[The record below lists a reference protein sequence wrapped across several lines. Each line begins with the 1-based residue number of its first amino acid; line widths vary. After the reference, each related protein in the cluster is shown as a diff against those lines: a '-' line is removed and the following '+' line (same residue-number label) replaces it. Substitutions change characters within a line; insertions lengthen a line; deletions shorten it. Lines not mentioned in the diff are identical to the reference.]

1 MLSILVNAYAC
12 SPNMGSEPGMA
23 WNWCVNLAK
32 HCELHIITEGEF
44 RDKIEATLPALP
56 QGKNMHFYYNPVS
69 EEIRKMCWNQ
79 GDWRFYIYYDKWQKK
94 TLEIAKEIIKQ
105 HHIDLIHQ
113 LNMVGFREPGYLW
126 SIKEKP
132 FVWGPIAGLGSI
144 PFSFL
149 KGGGLKFTLFY
160 LIKNKITQFQLKYSK
175 KVNAALRKAD
185 ILITAT
191 PESGQII
198 EKVHHIHSIQINETG
213 CYIKERSLQ
222 VIKDNTFFDI
232 LWVGRFIYTKQLK
245 LALDVIQKIKNLKNI
260 RFHIVGQAFTR
271 EETQMYKNYAESLGI
286 SDLCIWHGQIPNDQV
301 LELMQKSHIFFF
313 TSIFEA
319 TSTVILE
326 AIQNK
331 LPIVCFNRCGFGP
344 IVDATI
350 GRKIQLTTPKN
361 AINGFANEIKYLYNH
376 REKLEEMSNHCV
388 KKQQELSWENKAK
401 QMVELYNKNIKQ
413 IKTT

>member
-1 MLSILVNAYAC
+1 MLSILINAYAC

-44 RDKIEATLPALP
+44 RDKIELTLPALP

-79 GDWRFYIYYDKWQKK
+79 GDWRFYIYYGKWQKK

-149 KGGGLKFTLFY
+149 KGGGIKFTLFY
-160 LIKNKITQFQLKYSK
+160 LIKNQITKLQLKYSS
-175 KVNAALRKAD
+175 KVNAALKKAD

-191 PESGQII
+191 PESGDII
-198 EKVHHIHSIQINETG
+198 QKTHHIESIQINETG
-213 CYIKERSLQ
+213 CSTKE
-222 VIKDNTFFDI
+222 NTSNTRKEDSSFDI

-245 LALDVIQKIKNLKNI
+245 LALNVIKEIKNLKNI
-260 RFHIVGQAFTR
+260 RFHIVGQAFKE
-271 EETQMYKNYAESLGI
+271 EETQTYKSYATTLGI
-286 SDLCIWHGQIPNDQV
+286 DNICIWHGQIPNNQV
-301 LELMQKSHIFFF
+301 MELMRKSHIFFF

-331 LPIVCFNRCGFGP
+331 LPIVCFDRCGFGP
-344 IVDATI
+344 IVDSNI
-350 GRKIQLTTPKN
+350 GRKIPLSTPQN
-361 AINGFANEIKYLYNH
+361 AVKDFSREITDLYNH
-376 REKLEEMSNHCV
+376 REQLQEMAENCS

-401 QMVELYNKNIKQ
+401 QMVELYQKALSKNE
-413 IKTT
+413 TT

>member
-23 WNWCVNLAK
+23 WNWCINLAS

-44 RDKIEATLPALP
+44 RDKIESTLPALP

-260 RFHIVGQAFTR
+260 RFHIVGQAFTK

-331 LPIVCFNRCGFGP
+331 LPIVCFNRCGFG
-344 IVDATI
+344 T
-350 GRKIQLTTPKN
+350 
-361 AINGFANEIKYLYNH
+361 
-376 REKLEEMSNHCV
+376 
-388 KKQQELSWENKAK
+388 
-401 QMVELYNKNIKQ
+401 
-413 IKTT
+413 IKT

>member
-1 MLSILVNAYAC
+1 MLSILINAYAC

-23 WNWCVNLAK
+23 WNWCVNIAK
-32 HCELHIITEGEF
+32 YCELHIITEGEF
-44 RDKIEATLPALP
+44 RDKIETVLSTLP

-69 EEIRKMCWNQ
+69 AEIRKMCWNQ

-94 TLEIAKEIIKQ
+94 TLQIAQEIIKK

-126 SIKEKP
+126 SINEKP
-132 FVWGPIAGLGSI
+132 FIWGPIAGLGSI

-149 KGGGLKFTLFY
+149 KGGGIKFTLFY
-160 LIKNKITQFQLKYSK
+160 LIKNQITKLQLKYSS
-175 KVNAALRKAD
+175 KVNAALKKAD

-191 PESGQII
+191 PESGDII
-198 EKVHHIHSIQINETG
+198 QKTHHIDSIQINETG
-213 CYIKERSLQ
+213 CSTKE
-222 VIKDNTFFDI
+222 NTSNTRKEDSSFDI

-245 LALDVIQKIKNLKNI
+245 LALNVIKEIKNLKNI
-260 RFHIVGQAFTR
+260 KFHIVGQAFKE
-271 EETQMYKNYAESLGI
+271 EETQTYKSYATTLGI
-286 SDLCIWHGQIPNDQV
+286 DNICIWHGQIPNNQV
-301 LELMQKSHIFFF
+301 MELMRKSHIFFF

-331 LPIVCFNRCGFGP
+331 LPIVCFDRCGFGP
-344 IVDATI
+344 IVDSNI
-350 GRKIQLTTPKN
+350 GRKIPLSTPQN
-361 AINGFANEIKYLYNH
+361 AVKDFSREITDLYNH
-376 REKLEEMSNHCV
+376 REQLQEMAENCS

-401 QMVELYNKNIKQ
+401 QMVELYQKALSKNE
-413 IKTT
+413 TT

>member
-1 MLSILVNAYAC
+1 MLSILINAYAC

-23 WNWCVNLAK
+23 WNWCVSLAK
-32 HCELHIITEGEF
+32 YCELHIITEGEF
-44 RDKIEATLPALP
+44 RDKIKTVLPTLP

-69 EEIRKMCWNQ
+69 AEIRKMCWNQ

-94 TLEIAKEIIKQ
+94 TLQIAQEIIKK

-126 SIKEKP
+126 SINEKP
-132 FVWGPIAGLGSI
+132 FIWGPIAGLGSI

-149 KGGGLKFTLFY
+149 KGGGIKFTLFY
-160 LIKNKITQFQLKYSK
+160 LIKNQITKLQLKYSS
-175 KVNAALRKAD
+175 KVNAALKKAD

-191 PESGQII
+191 PESGDII
-198 EKVHHIHSIQINETG
+198 QKTHHIESIQINETG
-213 CYIKERSLQ
+213 CSTKE
-222 VIKDNTFFDI
+222 NTSNIRKEDSSFDI

-245 LALDVIQKIKNLKNI
+245 LALNVIKEIKNLKNI
-260 RFHIVGQAFTR
+260 KFHIVGQAFKE
-271 EETQMYKNYAESLGI
+271 EETQTYKSYATTLGI
-286 SDLCIWHGQIPNDQV
+286 DNICIWHGQIPNNQV
-301 LELMQKSHIFFF
+301 MELMRKSHIFFF

-331 LPIVCFNRCGFGP
+331 LPIVCFDRCGFGP
-344 IVDATI
+344 IVDPSI
-350 GRKIQLTTPKN
+350 GRKIPLSTPQN
-361 AINGFANEIKYLYNH
+361 AVKDFSREITDLYNH
-376 REKLEEMSNHCV
+376 REQLQEMAENCS

-401 QMVELYNKNIKQ
+401 QMVKLYQKILSKNE
-413 IKTT
+413 TT

>member
-1 MLSILVNAYAC
+1 MLSILINAYAC

-23 WNWCVNLAK
+23 WNWCVSLAK
-32 HCELHIITEGEF
+32 YCELHIITEGEF
-44 RDKIEATLPALP
+44 RDKIKTVLPTLP

-69 EEIRKMCWNQ
+69 AEIRKMCWNQ

-94 TLEIAKEIIKQ
+94 TLQIAQEIIKK

-126 SIKEKP
+126 SINEKP
-132 FVWGPIAGLGSI
+132 FIWGPIAGLGSI

-149 KGGGLKFTLFY
+149 KGGGIKFTLFY
-160 LIKNKITQFQLKYSK
+160 LIKNQITKLQLKYSS
-175 KVNAALRKAD
+175 KVNAALKKAD

-191 PESGQII
+191 PESGDII
-198 EKVHHIHSIQINETG
+198 QKTHHIESIQINETG
-213 CYIKERSLQ
+213 CSTKE
-222 VIKDNTFFDI
+222 NTSNIRKEDSSFDI

-245 LALDVIQKIKNLKNI
+245 LALNVIKEIKNLKNI
-260 RFHIVGQAFTR
+260 KFHIVGQAFKE
-271 EETQMYKNYAESLGI
+271 EETQTYKSYATTLGI
-286 SDLCIWHGQIPNDQV
+286 DNICIWHGQIPNNQV
-301 LELMQKSHIFFF
+301 MELMRKSHIFFF

-331 LPIVCFNRCGFGP
+331 LPIVCFDRCGFGP
-344 IVDATI
+344 IVDPSI
-350 GRKIQLTTPKN
+350 GRKIPLSTPQN
-361 AINGFANEIKYLYNH
+361 AVKDFSREITDLYNH
-376 REKLEEMSNHCV
+376 REQLQEMAENCS

-401 QMVELYNKNIKQ
+401 QMVELYQKALSKNE
-413 IKTT
+413 TT

>member
-1 MLSILVNAYAC
+1 MLSILINAYAC

-23 WNWCVNLAK
+23 WNWCVSLAK
-32 HCELHIITEGEF
+32 YCELHIITEGEF
-44 RDKIEATLPALP
+44 RDKIKTVLPTLP

-69 EEIRKMCWNQ
+69 AEIRKMCWNQ

-94 TLEIAKEIIKQ
+94 TLQIAQEIIKK

-126 SIKEKP
+126 SINEKP
-132 FVWGPIAGLGSI
+132 FIWGPIAGLGSI

-149 KGGGLKFTLFY
+149 KGGGIKFTLFY
-160 LIKNKITQFQLKYSK
+160 LIKNQITKLQLKYSS
-175 KVNAALRKAD
+175 KVNAALKKAD

-191 PESGQII
+191 PESGDII
-198 EKVHHIHSIQINETG
+198 QKTHHIESIQINETG
-213 CYIKERSLQ
+213 CSTKE
-222 VIKDNTFFDI
+222 NTSNIRKEDSSFDI

-245 LALDVIQKIKNLKNI
+245 LALNVIKEIKNLKNI
-260 RFHIVGQAFTR
+260 KFHIVGQAFKE
-271 EETQMYKNYAESLGI
+271 EETQTYKSYATTLGI
-286 SDLCIWHGQIPNDQV
+286 DNICIWHGQIPNNQV
-301 LELMQKSHIFFF
+301 MELMRKSHIFFF

-331 LPIVCFNRCGFGP
+331 LPIVCFDRCGFGP
-344 IVDATI
+344 IVDSNI
-350 GRKIQLTTPKN
+350 GRKIPLSTPQN
-361 AINGFANEIKYLYNH
+361 AVKDFSREITDLYNH
-376 REKLEEMSNHCV
+376 REQLQEMAENCS

-401 QMVELYNKNIKQ
+401 QMVELYQKALSKNE
-413 IKTT
+413 TT